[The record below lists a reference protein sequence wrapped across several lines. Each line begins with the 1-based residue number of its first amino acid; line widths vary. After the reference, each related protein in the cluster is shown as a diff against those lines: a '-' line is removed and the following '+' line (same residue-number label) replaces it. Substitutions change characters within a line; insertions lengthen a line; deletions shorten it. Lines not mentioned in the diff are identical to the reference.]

1 MIAIDTNILVYAF
14 DTSYPEKREK
24 CKKIIQ
30 DIFDGK
36 QEGALTN
43 QILAEFTNV
52 VLKKIEKPLT
62 KGQVKTIIGAITSC
76 ENYKIYNYNQDTLLK
91 SLNLNSTFWD
101 ALIIQTLKDANVH
114 KIITEN
120 TKDFIDKD
128 IEVENPFNN

>member
-52 VLKKIEKPLT
+52 VLKKIEKPL
-62 KGQVKTIIGAITSC
+62 K
-76 ENYKIYNYNQDTLLK
+76 
-91 SLNLNSTFWD
+91 
-101 ALIIQTLKDANVH
+101 
-114 KIITEN
+114 
-120 TKDFIDKD
+120 
-128 IEVENPFNN
+128 

>member
-62 KGQVKTIIGAITSC
+62 KSQVKIIIGAITSC